1 MTMTSKIL
9 NIVLALAVVILAVE
23 LYLAKQNTAAIQPEG
38 TGEMPALTAI
48 AQRTSV
54 RAYSDQPVEEEK
66 VETLLRAAMAAPTA
80 RDCRPW
86 AFVVVKDRKVLEAIA
101 DTLRNARMAAK
112 ARLAIVV
119 CGDMTKA
126 IEGEGRDFWIQDASA
141 ATENLLIAA
150 TAQGL
155 GAVWTG
161 IYPSAERTQTC
172 RELLGLPEHIIPLNI
187 IPIGYPA
194 GEVTP
199 KDKWDPTNIHT
210 DRW

>member
-1 MTMTSKIL
+1 MTSKIL

-23 LYLAKQNTAAIQPEG
+23 LTLAKQNASEPQAETATAEAS
-38 TGEMPALTAI
+38 ALTAI
-48 AQRTSV
+48 AQRASV
-54 RAYSDQPVEEEK
+54 RAYSDQKVEEEK
-66 VETLLRAAMAAPTA
+66 VEALLRAAMAAPTA
-80 RDCRPW
+80 RDSRPW
-86 AFVVVKDRKVLEAIA
+86 AFVVIKDRNVLNAIA
-101 DTLRNARMAAK
+101 DTLRNSKMAAK
-112 ARLAIVV
+112 AQLAIAV

-126 IEGEGRDFWIQDASA
+126 MEGEGRDFWIQDASA

-161 IYPSAERTQTC
+161 IYPSAERTALV
-172 RELLGLPEHIIPLNI
+172 REILGLPEHIIPLNI

-199 KDKWDPTNIHT
+199 KDKWDPSRIHY

>member
-1 MTMTSKIL
+1 MTSKIL

-23 LYLAKQNTAAIQPEG
+23 LTLAKQNATEPQAE
-38 TGEMPALTAI
+38 TSALTAL
-48 AQRTSV
+48 AHRASG
-54 RAYSDQPVEEEK
+54 RAYDDRKVEEEK
-66 VETLLRAAMAAPTA
+66 VEALLRAAMAAPTA
-80 RDCRPW
+80 RDSRPW
-86 AFVVVKDRKVLEAIA
+86 AFVVIKDRNVLNAIA
-101 DTLRNARMAAK
+101 DTLRNSKMAAK
-112 ARLAIVV
+112 AQLAIAV

-126 IEGEGRDFWIQDASA
+126 MEGEGRDFWIQDASA

-161 IYPSAERTQTC
+161 IYPSAERTALV
-172 RELLGLPEHIIPLNI
+172 REILGLPEHIIPLNI

-194 GEVTP
+194 GEFTP

>member
-1 MTMTSKIL
+1 MTSKIL

-23 LYLAKQNTAAIQPEG
+23 LSLAKKTATEPVTEDTG
-38 TGEMPALTAI
+38 TSALSAI

-54 RAYSDQPVEEEK
+54 RGYSDKKVEDEK
-66 VETLLRAAMAAPTA
+66 VEALLRAAMAAPTA

-86 AFVVVKDRKVLEAIA
+86 AFVVIKDRDVLQAIA
-101 DTLRNARMAAK
+101 DTLKNSRMAAK
-112 ARLAIVV
+112 AQLAIAV

-126 IEGEGRDFWIQDASA
+126 MEGEGRDFWIQDASA

-194 GEVTP
+194 GEVAP
-199 KDKWDPTNIHT
+199 KDKWDPTRIHT